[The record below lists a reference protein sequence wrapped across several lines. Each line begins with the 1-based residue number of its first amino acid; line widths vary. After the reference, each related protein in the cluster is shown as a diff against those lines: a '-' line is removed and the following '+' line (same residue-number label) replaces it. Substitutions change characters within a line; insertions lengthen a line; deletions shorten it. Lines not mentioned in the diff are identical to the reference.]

1 MELVKRRLIA
11 LLMTAAVGLASVPVS
26 AEEIL
31 DDQINDRPTTLAMI
45 GDAVIARPM
54 LLGITVLGAGLFLV
68 TLPFSAL
75 GGNVGEAAKTMV
87 GGPGKST
94 FFRCM
99 GCTETQDEWKDRQ
112 QAISAAGSS
121 N

>member
-1 MELVKRRLIA
+1 MELVKRRLLA
-11 LLMTAAVGLASVPVS
+11 LLMTAAVGMASVPAY

-45 GDAVIARPM
+45 GDAVIARP
-54 LLGITVLGAGLFLV
+54 LGLGITVLGTGLFLV

-75 GGNVGEAAKTMV
+75 GSNVKESANTLV
-87 GGPGKST
+87 LGPGKST
-94 FFRCM
+94 FTRCL
-99 GCTETQDEWKDRQ
+99 GCTEVQDEWKNRQ
-112 QAISAAGSS
+112 QAISASG

>member
-11 LLMTAAVGLASVPVS
+11 LLMTAAVGMASVPAY

-31 DDQINDRPTTLAMI
+31 DDQINDRPTTLAML
-45 GDAVIARPM
+45 GDAVIARP
-54 LLGITVLGAGLFLV
+54 LGLGITVLGAGLFLV

-87 GGPGKST
+87 GGPGKAT

-99 GCTETQDEWKDRQ
+99 GCTATQDEWKDRQ
-112 QAISAAGSS
+112 QAISASG

>member
-11 LLMTAAVGLASVPVS
+11 LLMAAAVGLASVPAS

-31 DDQINDRPTTLAMI
+31 DDQINDRPTTLTMI
-45 GDAVIARPM
+45 GDAVLARPL
-54 LLGITVLGAGLFLV
+54 LLGITALGAGLFLV

-75 GGNVGEAAKTMV
+75 GGNVKESANTLV
-87 GGPGKST
+87 LGPGKST
-94 FFRCM
+94 FVRCM
-99 GCTETQDEWKDRQ
+99 GCTETQDEWKNRQ
-112 QAISAAGSS
+112 QEISASG